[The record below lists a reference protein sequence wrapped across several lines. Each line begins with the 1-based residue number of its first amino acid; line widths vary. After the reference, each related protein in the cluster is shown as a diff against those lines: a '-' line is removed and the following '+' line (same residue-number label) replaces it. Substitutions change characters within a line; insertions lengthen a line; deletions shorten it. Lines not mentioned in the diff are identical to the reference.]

1 MIHKITESHS
11 NISYDNETEDLK
23 ASENINKNSSNGL
36 SYKNN
41 TNSRHDSENLSWR
54 KISYNENK
62 NLNSINTSYNKTYN
76 NYQNERYYFFFFEKF
91 F

>member
-36 SYKNN
+36 IYKNN

-62 NLNSINTSYNKTYN
+62 NLNSINTTYNKTYN
-76 NYQNERYYFFFFEKF
+76 NYQNER
-91 F
+91 